1 MTGSGR
7 SLAAA
12 LGLALALAV
21 GAGALGACGRD
32 ASAVPAASGSAGAT
46 AETAATGAP
55 DGTAPAA
62 GRTNILLIVLD
73 TLRTDHMSAYG
84 YAWPTTPNLDA
95 LAARGARFTDCTSQ
109 AAWTGPSMIS
119 LMTGLPIFNTLM
131 RLPDAMPVLAE
142 PFRRAG
148 WRTGAAVANSVLS
161 ADHGFGRGFDD
172 FKARELGTTQ
182 WSAKDVN
189 LHALEF
195 LDDDDG
201 RPFLLWLHYLD
212 THDPYTPAELPWKRT
227 AKEIFTPWELAT
239 VEEVIAKA
247 PDGERERLATQV
259 ELLAQEVDRYD
270 AELHELDARLGEL
283 FGMLE
288 RRGLLDETLIVVA
301 ADHGET
307 LFRRPEHPDR
317 LQNVRENKAKHGE
330 VLDLTD
336 YMKREHHSYTYQE
349 LVHTPLIVA
358 GPGIPAGQTVESLV
372 SNLDLRP
379 TLLGL
384 AGLKVPECPGRDLSA
399 ALRQAGHVPPAAW
412 VTSTA
417 YDTVSA
423 RLPDGRK
430 LVVPGEVLVRR
441 EGRKPLMYTLG
452 ADPDELSPQPVEG
465 SEAIVKQLYREW
477 AEDPFTDWF
486 GTDTTE
492 QDIETLK
499 ELGYVK

>member
-1 MTGSGR
+1 MATRRSGR
-7 SLAAA
+7 SVVAAPGAA
-12 LGLALALAV
+12 LVLALGV
-21 GAGALGACGRD
+21 GATLAGGMLGACGPD
-32 ASAVPAASGSAGAT
+32 STAAPAAPAAAAA
-46 AETAATGAP
+46 AE
-55 DGTAPAA
+55 A
-62 GRTNILLIVLD
+62 GRTNVVLIVLD

-84 YAWPTTPNLDA
+84 YAWPTTPHLDA

-131 RLPDAMPVLAE
+131 RLPDALPVLAE
-142 PFRRAG
+142 PFHRAG
-148 WRTGAAVANSVLS
+148 WRTGAVVANSVLS
-161 ADHGFGRGFDD
+161 DEHGFDRGFDR
-172 FKARELGTTQ
+172 FSVRPLSTPQ
-182 WSAKDVN
+182 WTADDVN
-189 LHALEF
+189 RGALEF
-195 LDDDDG
+195 LDGDDG

-212 THDPYTPAELPWKRT
+212 THDPYTPDERPWKRS

-239 VEEVIAKA
+239 IDAVIAQA
-247 PDGERERLATQV
+247 PDGERARLFTQI
-259 ELLAQEVDRYD
+259 ETLADEVDRYD
-270 AELHELDARLGEL
+270 AELHALDARLGAL
-283 FGMLE
+283 FAELE

-317 LQNVRENKAKHGE
+317 LANQKEWKEQHGE
-330 VLDLTD
+330 ELELAD

-358 GPGIPAGQTVESLV
+358 GPGVPGGQTIQALV

-384 AGLKVPECPGRDLSA
+384 AGLPPPEGPGRDLSP
-399 ALRQAGHVPPAAW
+399 ALRSAGPVTPAPW

-441 EGRKPLMYTLG
+441 ADAKPLMYLLKD
-452 ADPDELSPQPVEG
+452 DPNEQRPLPAEPALDDL
-465 SEAIVKQLYREW
+465 VKQLYREW
-477 AEDPFTDWF
+477 AEDPFSQWL
-486 GTDTTE
+486 GTDDSAA
-492 QDIETLK
+492 DIEALK
-499 ELGYVK
+499 ELGYVR